1 MRCTFHGVGLGL
13 VVLLLS
19 GASAQAQEDAI
30 PTDGLE
36 LWVKADGPM
45 TVTNGQVSQ
54 WTDLSSKGNHAIHDA
69 FGQAAP
75 TVATANGQPTMRFSG
90 VYTGFHFTQVTTI
103 RTVFA
108 VLSKVST
115 SCLPTLPNYGTSAK
129 FWIGGNALPT
139 FFHPEHGCC
148 IYNTNLSEVSPY
160 LVNGKTYLNGKSV
173 DGRTTQFPLDQL
185 GLLSIVS
192 TANVSADTIARDRSF
207 QDRSWQGDISELIIY
222 STPLDDATR
231 VSIENILAKK
241 YAIAAA
247 GGGNADGGAGD
258 AAAGGAGGAGGTAG
272 RSGGVA
278 DAGGGRSGAG
288 AGAGGSTGGG
298 GGEGAGGSTGGGA
311 GGGTGGGGGTG
322 AGGGAGAGAGGGG
335 GTGATGGADSVGST
349 ASAGMGGTLG
359 SGGNTGG
366 TSAAGKISDSA
377 GATGTG
383 EVTGGASADAAVG
396 GTSTGV
402 GVSRADKSSGCAYG
416 GTRSG
421 DDRILGLFVLLVA
434 AVALFPRTHRRQARL
449 LGTCRGTAGSA
460 TQSRDSATGWH
471 HCADAP
477 PGWACPSE
485 GQPSATTAE
494 QPNPPQT
501 TSRSP
506 P

>member
-19 GASAQAQEDAI
+19 VAPARAQEEAI

-54 WTDLSSKGNHAIHDA
+54 WTDLSAKGNNAIHDA
-69 FGQAAP
+69 FGQATP

-90 VYTGFHFTQVTTI
+90 VYSGFHFTQITTI

-148 IYNTNLSEVSPY
+148 IYNSNLNSNLSEVSPY

-192 TANVSADTIARDRSF
+192 TANVSADTIARDRNF

-231 VSIENILAKK
+231 MSIENILAKK

-247 GGGNADGGAGD
+247 GGGNADGGVVDAG
-258 AAAGGAGGAGGTAG
+258 AGGSGGAGGT
-272 RSGGVA
+272 
-278 DAGGGRSGAG
+278 GGRSGEA
-288 AGAGGSTGGG
+288 ADAS
-298 GGEGAGGSTGGGA
+298 
-311 GGGTGGGGGTG
+311 GGTDI
-322 AGGGAGAGAGGGG
+322 AGH
-335 GTGATGGADSVGST
+335 
-349 ASAGMGGTLG
+349 
-359 SGGNTGG
+359 
-366 TSAAGKISDSA
+366 GK
-377 GATGTG
+377 
-383 EVTGGASADAAVG
+383 
-396 GTSTGV
+396 
-402 GVSRADKSSGCAYG
+402 
-416 GTRSG
+416 
-421 DDRILGLFVLLVA
+421 
-434 AVALFPRTHRRQARL
+434 
-449 LGTCRGTAGSA
+449 
-460 TQSRDSATGWH
+460 
-471 HCADAP
+471 
-477 PGWACPSE
+477 
-485 GQPSATTAE
+485 
-494 QPNPPQT
+494 
-501 TSRSP
+501 
-506 P
+506 

>member
-19 GASAQAQEDAI
+19 VASARAQEEAI
-30 PTDGLE
+30 PTDGLV

-45 TVTNGQVSQ
+45 TASNGQVSQ
-54 WTDLSSKGNHAIHDA
+54 WTDLSAKGNNAIHDA
-69 FGQAAP
+69 FGQATP

-90 VYTGFHFTQVTTI
+90 VYSGFHFTQITTI

-148 IYNTNLSEVSPY
+148 IYNSNLSEVSPY

-192 TANVSADTIARDRSF
+192 TANVSADTIARDRNF

-231 VSIENILAKK
+231 VSIETILAKK

-247 GGGNADGGAGD
+247 GGGNADGGVVDAG
-258 AAAGGAGGAGGTAG
+258 AGGFGGAGGTGG
-272 RSGGVA
+272 RSGGAA
-278 DAGGGRSGAG
+278 DAGGGRAGAGAG

-298 GGEGAGGSTGGGA
+298 SGAGGSTGGG
-311 GGGTGGGGGTG
+311 T
-322 AGGGAGAGAGGGG
+322 GGGAGAGGSTGGGG
-335 GTGATGGADSVGST
+335 SGSAGATGGASGDGSAGAAGGASGDGSAGAAGGADSVGST

-366 TSAAGKISDSA
+366 TSAAGGISGSA
-377 GATGTG
+377 GATRTG
-383 EVTGGASADAAVG
+383 GVTGGAPADAAVG
-396 GTSTGV
+396 GASTGV
-402 GVSRADKSSGCAYG
+402 AVSKANKSGGCAYG

-421 DDRILGLFVLLVA
+421 DGRIPGLLVLLVT
-434 AVALFPRTHRRQARL
+434 AVALLPRTRRRPARL
-449 LGTCRGTAGSA
+449 HGTCRGTAGCS
-460 TQSRDSATGWH
+460 TWSRDSAAG
-471 HCADAP
+471 
-477 PGWACPSE
+477 
-485 GQPSATTAE
+485 
-494 QPNPPQT
+494 
-501 TSRSP
+501 
-506 P
+506 

>member
-19 GASAQAQEDAI
+19 VAPARAQEEAI

-90 VYTGFHFTQVTTI
+90 VYSGFHFTQITTI

-148 IYNTNLSEVSPY
+148 IYNSNLSEVSPY

-192 TANVSADTIARDRSF
+192 TANVSADTIARDRNF

-231 VSIENILAKK
+231 MSIENILAKK

-247 GGGNADGGAGD
+247 GGGNADGGVVDAG
-258 AAAGGAGGAGGTAG
+258 AGGSGGAGGT
-272 RSGGVA
+272 
-278 DAGGGRSGAG
+278 GGRSGEAADASGGRAG
-288 AGAGGSTGGG
+288 AGGSTGSGTGGSTGGG
-298 GGEGAGGSTGGGA
+298 GG
-311 GGGTGGGGGTG
+311 
-322 AGGGAGAGAGGGG
+322 GGAGATGGASGDGSA
-335 GTGATGGADSVGST
+335 GAAGGADSVGST

-366 TSAAGKISDSA
+366 TSAAGGISGSA
-377 GATGTG
+377 GATRTG
-383 EVTGGASADAAVG
+383 EVTGGAPADAAVG
-396 GTSTGV
+396 GASTGV
-402 GVSRADKSSGCAYG
+402 AVSKANKSGGCAYG

-421 DDRILGLFVLLVA
+421 DGRIPGLLVLLVT
-434 AVALFPRTHRRQARL
+434 AVALLPRTWRRPARPH
-449 LGTCRGTAGSA
+449 GTCRGTAGCS
-460 TQSRDSATGWH
+460 TRSHDSAINR
-471 HCADAP
+471 A
-477 PGWACPSE
+477 
-485 GQPSATTAE
+485 
-494 QPNPPQT
+494 
-501 TSRSP
+501 R
-506 P
+506 